1 MAAPRVGPQDLVA
14 RITRLE
20 RRQRMLTPVAALT
33 IAGILAALAAF
44 APPSPG
50 VVQAQRVE
58 LVSPKGEVL
67 AAWSA
72 DSSGVL
78 LTLLDRNG
86 RTAASYRLNDDPRIT
101 VLDGNG
107 REVAGL
113 GVPRVHHLSE

>member
-67 AAWSA
+67 AP
-72 DSSGVL
+72 
-78 LTLLDRNG
+78 G
-86 RTAASYRLNDDPRIT
+86 RPTAAACYSRCWT
-101 VLDGNG
+101 GT
-107 REVAGL
+107 A
-113 GVPRVHHLSE
+113 VPRQVIA